1 MDSKSLLN
9 FFAAQNA
16 EIDILWFVIHFLLA
30 ALLSY
35 LLAKAYLHFG
45 NALSNHE
52 IPTKHFPIGERV
64 AKMEI
69 SLGQQVAQKSC
80 QEEVNH
86 KPKDVNLGILG
97 GKKIQ

>member
-1 MDSKSLLN
+1 MSRRLFVLHPQCIW
-9 FFAAQNA
+9 FAQ
-16 EIDILWFVIHFLLA
+16 
-30 ALLSY
+30 
-35 LLAKAYLHFG
+35 
-45 NALSNHE
+45 NHE